1 MSASI
6 AGGAHRSPQPGALAL
21 WARLEVSAIAM
32 MAVGMVLSARPLLG
46 ASAPEAVEDAL
57 AATGNAFA
65 AFILG
70 ELLCVPFAAWF
81 GEKRSRRIVRPIGAA
96 LGLVATVAGIGAQS
110 AAARAAWY
118 VLAGVGAEAAQA
130 WIMGNAPRSPL
141 LRRGPELIV
150 LVATCAAVLAL
161 EIGLYAAASGPA
173 QGIRTLAVCC
183 AGQAAVIVIAVLYAL
198 YPPSPSSYPIA

>member
-1 MSASI
+1 MI
-6 AGGAHRSPQPGALAL
+6 AHGAHGSTHPGVLAL

-70 ELLCVPFAAWF
+70 ELLCVPLAAWF
-81 GEKRSRRIVRPIGAA
+81 GEKRSRGIVRPIGAA
-96 LGLVATVAGIGAQS
+96 LGLVATIAGMSAQS
-110 AAARAAWY
+110 AAARAVWY
-118 VLAGVGAEAAQA
+118 ALAGVGAEAAQA
-130 WIMGNAPRSPL
+130 WIMGNAPTSSL

-150 LVATCAAVLAL
+150 LVATCAAVLAV
-161 EIGLYAAASGPA
+161 EIGLYAAAAGPA
-173 QGIRTLAVCC
+173 QGLRTFAVCC
-183 AGQAAVIVIAVLYAL
+183 AGQAVVIVLAVLYAL
-198 YPPSPSSYPIA
+198 YPPSPSTFPIA